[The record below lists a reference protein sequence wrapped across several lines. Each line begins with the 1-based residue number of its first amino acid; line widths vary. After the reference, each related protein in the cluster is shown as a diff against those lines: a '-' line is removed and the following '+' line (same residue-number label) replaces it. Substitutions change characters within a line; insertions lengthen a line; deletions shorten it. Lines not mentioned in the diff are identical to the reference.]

1 MNKTMTQLG
10 VTTYLAIHI
19 LGSVRVANI
28 EKYRCIRH
36 NIITN
41 LFLLTSY

>member
-1 MNKTMTQLG
+1 MPQIG

-36 NIITN
+36 NINTN
-41 LFLLTSY
+41 VLLLTSC